1 MLALM
6 NAFTFIPRKKHE
18 NPPNKLIVTKFIR
31 QKKKHQKQSCKP
43 TKIFMTI
50 FGKSI
55 PAGSAKW
62 KAFHQLVKH
71 KNYKVSN

>member
-1 MLALM
+1 MYLFAVATDWYQLAYFVLALM

-18 NPPNKLIVTKFIR
+18 NPPDKLIVTKFIR

-50 FGKSI
+50 SGKSI
-55 PAGSAKW
+55 PPGSAK
-62 KAFHQLVKH
+62 
-71 KNYKVSN
+71 